1 MTATSPTT
9 YVAPDSARRV
19 VPDSAPRVAVI
30 GAGLAG
36 IAASA
41 ALGSAGFQVDL
52 FEARPFPGGRATS
65 WPVSSADGD
74 AGEVVDNCQH
84 VLLRCCVNLLDL
96 YRRLGVADKI
106 RFHREYYFIE
116 PGGRTSVLK
125 RGILPAPAHFAGSFL
140 GLTFLDL
147 PDKIAIARAMHAIP
161 GDFRK
166 RRDLDRI
173 TMLEWLLAKEQT
185 ANAIGRYWRPVLVS
199 AVNEELDR
207 MAAAHGLQVFWLGML
222 AKGDS
227 YEMGLADVPLREL
240 YDEAA
245 LTRDGNVRMHH
256 RAPVDVIERSPD
268 GRVAIRTGG
277 ERVDADYFVS
287 CLPFERLQP
296 LMPDLP
302 VDWRAFGH
310 SPITGI
316 HLWFD
321 RPITDLPHA
330 TLLDRTIQWMFNKAD
345 GRYVQLVVSASRS
358 LTPMPRAEVIDLAL
372 RELAEFFPAAKNAV
386 LEKAHVIKEVR
397 ATFSALPGLESKRP
411 PAVTRHANFFLAGD
425 WTRSGWPATM
435 EGAVRSG
442 YIAAEAVARAAG
454 SPRHFLIPDIA

>member
-1 MTATSPTT
+1 MSEP
-9 YVAPDSARRV
+9 S
-19 VPDSAPRVAVI
+19 VAVL

-36 IAASA
+36 LATAA
-41 ALGSAGFQVDL
+41 ALGSAGFSVDL
-52 FEARPFPGGRATS
+52 YEARPFPGGRATS
-65 WPVSSADGD
+65 WPVSGGDGEG
-74 AGEVVDNCQH
+74 GEVIDNCQH

-96 YRRLGVADKI
+96 YRRLGAEDKI
-106 RFHREYYFIE
+106 QFHREYFFIE

-125 RGILPAPAHFAGSFL
+125 RGMLPAPAHFAGSFF
-140 GLTFLDL
+140 GLRFLDL
-147 PDKIAIARAMHAIP
+147 PDKIAIGRAMRAIP
-161 GDFRK
+161 REFRA

-173 TMLEWLLAKEQT
+173 TMLDWLIEKEQT
-185 ANAIGRYWRPVLVS
+185 ANAIERYWRQVLVS

-222 AKGDS
+222 ARRDS
-227 YEMGLADVPLREL
+227 YEMGLAAVPLRDL
-240 YDEAA
+240 YDEASLA
-245 LTRDGNVRMHH
+245 KTGSVRMHH
-256 RAPVDVIERSPD
+256 RAAVTAIETGADS
-268 GRVAIRTGG
+268 GVAAIHVLG
-277 ERVDADYFVS
+277 ERVEADYFVS

-296 LMPDLP
+296 LMPALP
-302 VDWRAFGH
+302 IEWNSFEH

-321 RPITDLPHA
+321 RAITDLPHA
-330 TLLDRTIQWMFNKAD
+330 TLLDRTIQWMFNKSE

-358 LTPMPRAEVIDLAL
+358 LTAMPRGEVIDLAL
-372 RELAEFFPAAKNAV
+372 RELAEFFPAVKDAV

-411 PAVTRHANFFLAGD
+411 PAATPLANFFVAGD

-454 SPRHFLIPDIA
+454 RSRHFLIPDIA